1 MSKEKSNIN
10 SYFENPLPI
19 IGQIRIWILGNK
31 STDFFTKLTFNL
43 NLIIILLFLLWNI
56 LGAMVFNLKSMVLT
70 HKTIDLDIL
79 LKDHATRLSLNTNQ
93 FHTDLETYFK
103 ISLMLW
109 VIILIGNIVLY
120 RKQKWFVYL
129 LQLPMLLYI
138 LFTLFYFNSQFLRE
152 EISGIDKLLF
162 LTLFLLST
170 FYYFK
175 LKKEE
180 VGNSEN
186 FFGIEED

>member
-19 IGQIRIWILGNK
+19 IGQLRVWILGAK

-43 NLIIILLFLLWNI
+43 NLFIILLFLTWNT

-79 LKDHATRLSLNTNQ
+79 LKDHAQRLSLNANH
-93 FHTDLETYFK
+93 FHTELETYFK
-103 ISLMLW
+103 VSLFLW
-109 VIILIGNIVLY
+109 LIIFIGNLLLY
-120 RKQKWFVYL
+120 RKKKWFIYL
-129 LQLPMLLYI
+129 LQIPMLVYV
-138 LFTLFYFNSQFLRE
+138 LFTFFYFNGQFIQE
-152 EISGIDKLLF
+152 EISGFDKILF
-162 LTLFLLST
+162 LSLFLLST
-170 FYYFK
+170 FYYLK

-180 VGNSEN
+180 DGNSEN
-186 FFGIEED
+186 FFGIEEN